1 MPPVDADADGSSFA
15 FLESAIAN
23 PTRLKM
29 FGIGYCVPGIIFF
42 KLVVISAVI
51 LKAFMGQ
58 NLILWDE
65 LFLKVLMGQNLILW
79 DELFLKVLL
88 G

>member
-29 FGIGYCVPGIIFF
+29 FGIGYCVPGITF
-42 KLVVISAVI
+42 KVGSYLVMNNVI
-51 LKAFMGQ
+51 GQ
-58 NLILWDE
+58 GCIKWSLR
-65 LFLKVLMGQNLILW
+65 
-79 DELFLKVLL
+79 
-88 G
+88 